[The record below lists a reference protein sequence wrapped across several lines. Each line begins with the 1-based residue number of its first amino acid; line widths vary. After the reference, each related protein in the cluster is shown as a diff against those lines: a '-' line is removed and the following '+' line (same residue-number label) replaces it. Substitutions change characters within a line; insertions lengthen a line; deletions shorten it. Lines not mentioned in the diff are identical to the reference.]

1 LSGTGLRIAASITQS
16 IPVVGTWAHILLFGG
31 EFPGHSIVGRLYA
44 VHILLI
50 PGLILALITFH
61 LLMIWYQKH
70 TDFPGPGRTENNVIG
85 SRLYP
90 VYAAKAGGFFF
101 LVFAVCA
108 LLGGLAQINPIWLYG
123 PYDPSQVSAGSQ
135 PDWYMGFL
143 DGSTRLMPNWEL
155 RAFHHTI
162 PFNVILPT
170 VVLPGLLFN
179 IVGAWPWI
187 EQFLTKDRD
196 YHNLLDRPRDKPRRT
211 AIGVMGISFYVMLL
225 IAGGNDII
233 ASIFQIS
240 VQTITHVLRVGIF
253 VVPPLVYIATKRF
266 CLGLQHND
274 EELVHHGIES
284 GTIRRLPTGEFVEE
298 TVALPLPYQ
307 LTIAGA
313 KGAAALEAGSNGHGE
328 LVPTGE
334 VAPERPKPRGFFR
347 DRTVDRKE
355 PVRPEATMPPLE
367 KTPRS

>member
-1 LSGTGLRIAASITQS
+1 
-16 IPVVGTWAHILLFGG
+16 V
-31 EFPGHSIVGRLYA
+31 
-44 VHILLI
+44 I
-50 PGLILALITFH
+50 PGLILGLITFH

-155 RAFHHTI
+155 RAWGHTI

-170 VVLPGLLFN
+170 VVLPGVLFN

-187 EQFLTKDRD
+187 EQFLTKDRA

-233 ASIFQIS
+233 AAIFHIS

-253 VVPPLVYIATKRF
+253 VVPPLAYIATKRF

-274 EELVHHGIES
+274 EELLHHGVET
-284 GTIRRLPTGEFVEE
+284 GTIRRLPSGEFVEE
-298 TVALPLPYQ
+298 TVPLPLPYQ

-313 KGAAALEAGSNGHGE
+313 NGAAALEAGHNGHGE
-328 LVPTGE
+328 LVPAGE
-334 VAPERPKPRGFFR
+334 AVEERPKPRGFLR

-355 PVRPEATMPPLE
+355 PTRPEATMPPLE
-367 KTPRS
+367 KTPRP